1 MNVGIFC
8 SQLWM
13 NFWIPIPWN
22 NRREI
27 DAIWNLGDCGE
38 GGVCTG
44 MVSSVIVRLS
54 FGSRGG
60 IAILAPG
67 PSQRPIFTV
76 PMVHCSEVR
85 RTPSYLL
92 WCAFLQG
99 PLLPPHPA
107 PPVPPPPEL
116 FSTVRQHISTLYELD
131 KTRAVWQEKLGKSRN
146 DTFVGFLQSSC
157 LGHVLIYFCIC
168 SLGTG
173 CSQSYFIRIPVLTL
187 DGVDCLL
194 NCDDARDLRAK
205 KCGGLGIM
213 APLGIVM

>member
-1 MNVGIFC
+1 MNADIFG

-13 NFWIPIPWN
+13 DFWIPIPWN

-60 IAILAPG
+60 IAVLAPG
-67 PSQRPIFTV
+67 PSQRPICGV

-99 PLLPPHPA
+99 AIA
-107 PPVPPPPEL
+107 PTAS
-116 FSTVRQHISTLYELD
+116 STARTTAARAFFNRASTYLD
-131 KTRAVWQEKLGKSRN
+131 
-146 DTFVGFLQSSC
+146 
-157 LGHVLIYFCIC
+157 
-168 SLGTG
+168 SL
-173 CSQSYFIRIPVLTL
+173 RI
-187 DGVDCLL
+187 G
-194 NCDDARDLRAK
+194 
-205 KCGGLGIM
+205 
-213 APLGIVM
+213 

>member
-1 MNVGIFC
+1 MNADIFC

-13 NFWIPIPWN
+13 DFWIPTPWN

-85 RTPSYLL
+85 RIPSYLL

-99 PLLPPHPA
+99 AIA
-107 PPVPPPPEL
+107 PTASSTARTTAARAF

-131 KTRAVWQEKLGKSRN
+131 KIRAVWQEKLGKSRN

-157 LGHVLIYFCIC
+157 LDHVLIFFCIC

-173 CSQSYFIRIPVLTL
+173 CSQSYFIRVPVPTL

-194 NCDDARDLRAK
+194 NCDDA
-205 KCGGLGIM
+205 
-213 APLGIVM
+213 